1 MLSPSVCR
9 AFTARLAAQL
19 RTAATSQQNSG
30 LATTSLA
37 ARVAELVP
45 KEQER
50 VGVIFKEN
58 KDKVISSVTVAQA
71 WQGMRGV
78 TGLVSETSLLDA
90 NEGIR
95 FRGLSIPECQERLPP
110 APGGS
115 QPSPESMFWLLMT
128 GEVPTKE
135 ESAQLTEELQSR
147 ANVPDHVWNIVDNFP
162 KSMHPMTQFSAA
174 VLALQTQSKF
184 AKAYQDGIHKKE
196 YWRYYLEDSIDLVAA
211 LPQLTARIY
220 NNVYNNGVQRPSN
233 KELDWS
239 ADFCQMVGFEDEKF
253 WELMRLYFTIHTDHE
268 GGNVSAH
275 TTHLVGSALADP
287 YLSFSAGLNGLA
299 GPLHGLA
306 NQEVLRWTLN
316 LSEQLGPNPTPE
328 AVAEACWATLKAG
341 RVIPGFG
348 HAVLR
353 KTDPRYTCQ
362 RGFALENLPEDPLF
376 KLCSLLYEV
385 VPAVLTEQGKVKNPW
400 PNVDAHSGVLLQ
412 YYGFKETDFYTV
424 LFGMSRA
431 MGVLSSLT
439 YDRILGAP
447 IERPKSVTWEWIE
460 KNM

>member
-1 MLSPSVCR
+1 VDADASQ
-9 AFTARLAAQL
+9 AR
-19 RTAATSQQNSG
+19 AATTLVS
-30 LATTSLA
+30 
-37 ARVAELVP
+37 RVAELVP
-45 KEQER
+45 GEQDR
-50 VGVIFKEN
+50 VAKIFKQQ
-58 KDKVISSVTVAQA
+58 KDKTISSVTVAQA

-78 TGLVSETSLLDA
+78 TGLVCETSLLDA

-95 FRGLSIPECQERLPP
+95 FRGLSIPECQERLPT
-110 APGGS
+110 APGGT
-115 QPSPESMFWLLMT
+115 QPCPEAMFWLLMT
-128 GEVPTKE
+128 GEIPSTE
-135 ESAQLTEELQSR
+135 ESTELSKELQAR
-147 ANVPDHVWNIVDNFP
+147 ANIPEHVWRVVDSFP
-162 KSMHPMTQFSAA
+162 KSMHPMTQFSSA

-184 AKAYQDGIHKKE
+184 AQAYRDGIHKKE
-196 YWRYYLEDSIDLVAA
+196 YWKFFLEDSLDLVAA
-211 LPQLTARIY
+211 LPQLSARIY
-220 NNVYNNGVQRPSN
+220 NNVYNDGKQRPSD
-233 KELDWS
+233 KSLDWS
-239 ADFCQMVGFEDEKF
+239 ADFCQMVGFDNEEF
-253 WELMRLYFTIHTDHE
+253 WDLMRLYFTIHTDHE

-275 TTHLVGSALADP
+275 TTHLVGSALSDP

-306 NQEVLRWTLN
+306 NQEVLRWTLD
-316 LSEQLGPNPTPE
+316 LSAKLGPSPT
-328 AVAEACWATLKAG
+328 ADQVAEECWATLKAG

-362 RGFALENLPEDPLF
+362 RGFAQKHLPNDPLF

-447 IERPKSVTWEWIE
+447 IERPKSVTWQWIKE
-460 KNM
+460 NL